1 MNQFGRL
8 FRRCRRTAGATVTFL
23 EAQDDTQEVERA
35 HNAVIAAN
43 EAVTNEEIAH
53 ADTLLPEEAD
63 LLRNNEIRTREE
75 RNALIKYKL
84 VECYRV
90 PPDGITAG
98 FVGKYNEPG
107 KMSVFHNLNRLA
119 EDNIAASIEAWRQYR
134 KTPDTSMDDL
144 NRGDNMLKCMFAVDV
159 LNTLM
164 PVGNR
169 GQYTREFKTFHK
181 RFVAR
186 VSLEHTIDAAV
197 KILQDHADVV
207 SLAFGM
213 RRDRLMQARVDLK
226 SQLQLINSVL
236 NATFG
241 VKLVGSQRVNGVP
254 MMFALNEPKDFTWNG
269 TDGRYIV
276 PAREYALMPDPAD
289 Q

>member
-1 MNQFGRL
+1 MQVDE
-8 FRRCRRTAGATVTFL
+8 GAVIA
-23 EAQDDTQEVERA
+23 EIEN
-35 HNAVIAAN
+35 NAAIAAN
-43 EAVTNEEIAH
+43 EEVTNEEIAR
-53 ADTLLPEEAD
+53 ADILLPEEAAE
-63 LLRNNEIRTREE
+63 LRNSEIRTREE

-90 PPDGITAG
+90 PPQGITAE
-98 FVGKYNEPG
+98 FVGKYNEPA

-119 EDNIAASIEAWRQYR
+119 EGDNIAASIEAWRQYR
-134 KTPDTSMDDL
+134 KAPDTSMDDL

-213 RRDRLMQARVDLK
+213 RRDRIRQARVDFK

-241 VKLVGSQRVNGVP
+241 VKLVGSQKVDSVP
-254 MMFALNEPKDFTWNG
+254 TMFALNEPKDFTWNG